1 MKVIKL
7 KTVHYVSKE
16 GITLTM
22 ENPYV
27 EATEDNVKKM
37 EYFLKEGYL
46 EIVDLNK
53 KVLDTSS
60 QEKAS
65 KTEIPKVETKSE
77 EPVVEENKEPKEVEE
92 PVEETTEE
100 TSEKKT
106 KKSKK

>member
-46 EIVDLNK
+46 EIIDLDK
-53 KVLDTSS
+53 KVTDNKT

-65 KTEIPKVETKSE
+65 KTELPEVEDKPK
-77 EPVVEENKEPKEVEE
+77 EPVVEESKTEVL
-92 PVEETTEE
+92 EETETEAEE

>member
-22 ENPYV
+22 EKPYV

-46 EIVDLNK
+46 EIIDLDK
-53 KVLDTSS
+53 KHEVKEDKK
-60 QEKAS
+60 EKNVVI
-65 KTEIPKVETKSE
+65 EEPKSE
-77 EPVVEENKEPKEVEE
+77 SKEPVVEENKTEVL
-92 PVEETTEE
+92 EETETEE